1 MQAYCFKCRNKREI
15 SNAQQVT
22 LKNGRP
28 ATRGT
33 CPECGTKVSRIGK
46 SS

>member
-1 MQAYCFKCRNKREI
+1 MEAYCFKCRSKHEI
-15 SNAQQVT
+15 SNPEEVV

-33 CPECGTKVSRIGK
+33 CPECGTKVFRIGK